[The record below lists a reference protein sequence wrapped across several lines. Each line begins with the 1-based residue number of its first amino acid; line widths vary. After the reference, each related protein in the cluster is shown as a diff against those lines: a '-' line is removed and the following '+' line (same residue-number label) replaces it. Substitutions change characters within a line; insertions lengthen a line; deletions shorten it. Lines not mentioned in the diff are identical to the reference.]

1 MYDTTLSDSFKK
13 VKKWATELKA
23 FNPNTIIVLA
33 GNKADLRKFDIDR
46 DTVMQYAE
54 EINAKHYY
62 TSAKTGEGLNELF
75 TSITTDL
82 AKSLKTKSGN
92 KRITV
97 KIDGPVSQ
105 VEKKKCC

>member
-46 DTVMQYAE
+46 DIVMQYAN
-54 EINAKHYY
+54 EINAKHFY
-62 TSAKTGEGLNELF
+62 TSAKSGEGLNELF
-75 TSITTDL
+75 TSITNDL
-82 AKSLKTKSGN
+82 AKSLKTKSNN
-92 KRITV
+92 KKISV
-97 KIDGPVSQ
+97 KIDGPVNQ

>member
-1 MYDTTLSDSFKK
+1 

-46 DTVMQYAE
+46 ETVMQYAE

-75 TSITTDL
+75 NSITNDL
-82 AKSLKTKSGN
+82 AKSLISKPG
-92 KRITV
+92 KRKITV
-97 KIDGPVSQ
+97 KIDGEVTKPQ
-105 VEKKKCC
+105 KKNCC